1 MTFFLCL
8 LTYMIIVFLAT
19 FALIVIILSVFFIEL
34 VITLIFAVC
43 NRLRVEM
50 YNIKSKLK
58 LIRE

>member
-8 LTYMIIVFLAT
+8 LTYIIIIFLTT
-19 FALIVIILSVFFIEL
+19 FVLIVIILSVFFIEL

-43 NRLRVEM
+43 NRLRVKIYDVEF
-50 YNIKSKLK
+50 KLK